1 MLFPLH
7 TEELI
12 GHWGM
17 NALYIVVGFF
27 FGFVLERAGFG
38 NSRVLAAQFYLR
50 NMRVLK
56 VMFTAIVTAMLL
68 VFWSS
73 ALGLLDISALFIQ
86 PTHLWPGIVGGLIF
100 GAGFV
105 IGGYCP
111 GTAIVSASTL
121 KLDGLFFVLGLAG
134 GMFVFGET
142 LPSFQAFF
150 EKSGDLGDLTL
161 GDVFGLGSGLL
172 VLLVVLMALGM
183 FVGAE
188 WCERLFRR
196 IDGRSPA
203 PESAG
208 PDAVSNHEKES

>member
-7 TEELI
+7 TEALV

-17 NALYIVVGFF
+17 NALYIVIGFF

-56 VMFTAIVTAMLL
+56 VMFTAIVTTMLL

-73 ALGLLDISALFIQ
+73 TLGLLELPALFIQ

-111 GTAIVSASTL
+111 GTSLVSAATL
-121 KLDGLFFVLGLAG
+121 KLDGAVFVLGLAL
-134 GMFVFGET
+134 GMFVFGESYE
-142 LPSFQAFF
+142 SFRAFF
-150 EKSGDLGDLTL
+150 EHSGDMGEVTL
-161 GDVFGLGSGLL
+161 MQAFGLSMPIV
-172 VLLVVLMALGM
+172 VLLVVVMALGM
-183 FVGAE
+183 FFGAE
-188 WCERLFRR
+188 WCERFF
-196 IDGRSPA
+196 GRSSK
-203 PESAG
+203 E
-208 PDAVSNHEKES
+208 DA